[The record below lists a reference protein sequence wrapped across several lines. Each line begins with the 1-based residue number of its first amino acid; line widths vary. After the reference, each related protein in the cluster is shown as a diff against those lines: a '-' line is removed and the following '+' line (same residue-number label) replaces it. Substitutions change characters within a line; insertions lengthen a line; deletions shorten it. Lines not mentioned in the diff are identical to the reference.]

1 MTRIFF
7 QLFAKNNLIK
17 SILEEEEKFD
27 SRTRLLFLE
36 NSSLLGVFGLRRGL
50 QAKHGTVRKSAVSP
64 QLGNQKRIK

>member
-7 QLFAKNNLIK
+7 QLFAKKSLIK
-17 SILEEEEKFD
+17 SIFEEEKTFD

-50 QAKHGTVRKSAVSP
+50 QANHGTVRKSAVFP